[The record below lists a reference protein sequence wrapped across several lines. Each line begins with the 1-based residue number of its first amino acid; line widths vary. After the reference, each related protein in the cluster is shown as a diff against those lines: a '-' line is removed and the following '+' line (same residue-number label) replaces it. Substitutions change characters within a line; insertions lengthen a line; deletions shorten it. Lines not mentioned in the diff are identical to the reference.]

1 MEDRLNTTDA
11 PSSDAVTLPC
21 WYDRVRLAA
30 LMTFSSVV
38 LLFVWLSERQL
49 ESVRMLNLLVMAF
62 METKSLDAVPFCS
75 RQYTLSRPIFGQDV
89 LFSDIAEG
97 WSFEF
102 RPPVFVVFASMAARH
117 CMTRSV
123 PFLSDDG
130 APLSSTPRSLPSMLL
145 TNAHPLRA

>member
-1 MEDRLNTTDA
+1 MAARLNTTDA

-75 RQYTLSRPIFGQDV
+75 RQYTLSRPISGQV
-89 LFSDIAEG
+89 LLSDIVEG

-130 APLSSTPRSLPSMLL
+130 SPFLSTPRSLPSMLL
-145 TNAHPLRA
+145 TNAQPLRA